1 MTKNFLSLRAAKI
14 PFYSYCL
21 KIVTHKFFTF
31 LIVLCI
37 LINAVVLA
45 MDRYPQ
51 SEYEDNLLNQFNL
64 ACFSVF
70 GLELVLKI
78 IGLGVVYYFRDKFN
92 WFDSIV
98 VFISIIDIMLQYSN
112 IGKNLSGGAISAMR
126 VFRVIRIFQ
135 LAKVWKNF

>member
-1 MTKNFLSLRAAKI
+1 M
-14 PFYSYCL
+14 
-21 KIVTHKFFTF
+21 
-31 LIVLCI
+31 
-37 LINAVVLA
+37 
-45 MDRYPQ
+45 
-51 SEYEDNLLNQFNL
+51 
-64 ACFSVF
+64 F

-126 VFRVIRIFQ
+126 VFRVIRIF
-135 LAKVWKNF
+135 